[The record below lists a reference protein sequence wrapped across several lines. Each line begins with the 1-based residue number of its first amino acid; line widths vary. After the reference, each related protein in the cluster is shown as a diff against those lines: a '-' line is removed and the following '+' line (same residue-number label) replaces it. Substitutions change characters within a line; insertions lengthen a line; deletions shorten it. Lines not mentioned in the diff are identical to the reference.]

1 MEIDK
6 LYHLF
11 FSFINH
17 PQIEAKKRGRIKLYL
32 GFNSLRNSKRF
43 RFKFREDFRKFNGR
57 IERNRYG
64 LLRFVQELLVKF
76 RLLLEENSLGKKDSF
91 HQSTSTEYRRQRG
104 EKGKGK

>member
-43 RFKFREDFRKFNGR
+43 RFKFREDFRKFNGK

-64 LLRFVQELLVKF
+64 PLRFVQES
-76 RLLLEENSLGKKDSF
+76 NW
-91 HQSTSTEYRRQRG
+91 
-104 EKGKGK
+104 

>member
-32 GFNSLRNSKRF
+32 GFNSLRNSKRSALSSA
-43 RFKFREDFRKFNGR
+43 RILENLTGRSRGIDMDLYDSFKNR
-57 IERNRYG
+57 IGEISSPPRG
-64 LLRFVQELLVKF
+64 EFV
-76 RLLLEENSLGKKDSF
+76 GKK
-91 HQSTSTEYRRQRG
+91 R
-104 EKGKGK
+104 